1 MAGSFESRTRSMT
14 IVLSVVCQLH
24 NASKASF
31 AMVARG
37 GSIENVIPAFCNI
50 RIEKL
55 SQLPVISTGGVQ
67 FVPA

>member
-1 MAGSFESRTRSMT
+1 MT

-31 AMVARG
+31 VMVVRG
-37 GSIENVIPAFCNI
+37 GSIENVILSFRSN
-50 RIEKL
+50 RTEKL
-55 SQLPVISTGGVQ
+55 SRLAVISTGGLQ